1 MFEAFPFAR
10 GIAFPAN
17 GCGIVCETFP
27 LAVDNSPGFRTRF
40 RNQAFGFSLGLLAL
54 GQEFPLV
61 TCDCRQSGVLVISV
75 VFHGSPISD

>member
-1 MFEAFPFAR
+1 MFETFPFTR

-17 GCGIVCETFP
+17 GSSVVSEAFP
-27 LAVDNSPGFRTRF
+27 FAVDNSPGFRTCF

-54 GQEFPLV
+54 GQEFSLMPRNR
-61 TCDCRQSGVLVISV
+61 RQSGVLVISV